1 MQTISILTRRTCQT
15 FFISEIFRRPAFEG
29 RTPGPPPFSAMNST
43 PAASRARRPVK
54 AIRSKNG
61 VAAVL
66 VDKPNSV
73 PLPSLQ
79 SDKAARGDRQEFSN
93 LH

>member
-1 MQTISILTRRTCQT
+1 
-15 FFISEIFRRPAFEG
+15 
-29 RTPGPPPFSAMNST
+29 MNST